1 MKNKT
6 PRRPKI
12 LVLTSTFPR
21 WKNDSEPAFVFELSR
36 RLNAAFDVTILAPRS
51 PGSKDK
57 ETMAGLRVIRF
68 AYFIRRWENLAT
80 HSGGIL
86 NRLRANPFNYL
97 LVPFFLL
104 GQIWAL
110 VRLLGRGKFDLIHA
124 HWLIPQGLIVAVGL
138 FLTKQKIPL
147 ICTSH
152 GGDLFALRGTIFQQ
166 LKRWVMERSQALT
179 VVSQAMRSI
188 ILDMGINLD
197 KIAVISM
204 GVDLRNIFVPGN
216 ESHRSNNE
224 ILFVG
229 RLVEVKGV
237 DVLLKA
243 MPKVLQTHP
252 DIHLTIAGDGP
263 LKPKLKELAVNLGI
277 VDRIDFLGMMEQ
289 TKLPDLYR
297 WAALAVFPFIATKS
311 GVQEGF
317 GLVVLEA
324 MGCNCPVIAGD
335 LPAIHDSIVHEKRG
349 LLVDLGNSEN
359 LAGAILRV
367 LQDKDLCLRMA
378 EMARKYVLEHY
389 DWEVVVEKYAGLYNK
404 VI

>member
-6 PRRPKI
+6 PRRPKV

-21 WKNDSEPAFVFELSR
+21 WENDSEPAFVFELSR
-36 RLNAAFDVTILAPRS
+36 RLNDAFDVTILAPRS

-57 ETMAGLRVIRF
+57 ETIAGLRVIRF

-110 VRLLGRGKFDLIHA
+110 VRLLGREKFDLIHA
-124 HWLIPQGLIVAVGL
+124 HWLISQGMVAIIGLIVARH
-138 FLTKQKIPL
+138 KIPL

-152 GGDLFALRGTIFQQ
+152 GGDLFALRVKIFQC
-166 LKRWVMERSQALT
+166 LKRWIINRSQMLT
-179 VVSQAMRSI
+179 VVSRAMRDTI
-188 ILDMGINLD
+188 IEMGINAS
-197 KIAVISM
+197 KIEVISM

-216 ESHRSNNE
+216 ESRRSNNE

-263 LKPKLKELAVNLGI
+263 
-277 VDRIDFLGMMEQ
+277 
-289 TKLPDLYR
+289 
-297 WAALAVFPFIATKS
+297 
-311 GVQEGF
+311 
-317 GLVVLEA
+317 
-324 MGCNCPVIAGD
+324 
-335 LPAIHDSIVHEKRG
+335 
-349 LLVDLGNSEN
+349 
-359 LAGAILRV
+359 
-367 LQDKDLCLRMA
+367 
-378 EMARKYVLEHY
+378 
-389 DWEVVVEKYAGLYNK
+389 
-404 VI
+404 